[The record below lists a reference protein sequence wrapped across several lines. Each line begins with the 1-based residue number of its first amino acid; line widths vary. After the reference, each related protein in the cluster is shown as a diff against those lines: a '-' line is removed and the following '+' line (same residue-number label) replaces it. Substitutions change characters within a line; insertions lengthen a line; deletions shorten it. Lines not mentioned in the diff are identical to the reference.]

1 MAKVT
6 LTPKLHAG
14 VISAEIPD
22 QQGAGS
28 TQVIF
33 QVHRTPEG
41 LDPRV
46 TVTTMPRGDL
56 KEPGP
61 VMRRALQEGQAWL
74 LVVQNTQFVIH
85 LDDLRRADAETKPA
99 KPV

>member
-1 MAKVT
+1 MVT

-14 VISAEIPD
+14 VISAEVPD
-22 QQGAGS
+22 PHGVGS

-33 QVHRTPEG
+33 QVHRNPEG

-46 TVTTMPRGDL
+46 TVTTMPRPDL
-56 KEPGP
+56 TDQGEIL
-61 VMRRALQEGQAWL
+61 RRAQQQGQAWL
-74 LVVQNTQFVIH
+74 LVVQNTAFVVH

-99 KPV
+99 KPS